1 MRLPRLYLIG
11 DSISIHYWPYLK
23 KYLHRIFVCSRK
35 EGEEEALLNL
45 DNPQG
50 ANGGD
55 SSMVL
60 AFLKAKQ
67 AAGGLD
73 ADVVLLNCGL
83 HDIKTNPKTGAR
95 QVPIERYRL
104 NLRRI
109 VRLVRQM
116 GPELVWVNTTPC
128 DEAVHNRPGISFHR
142 FSADCDSYNAAADKI
157 MASLGVEIVDLHRF
171 TRNLGQDLYCDHVH
185 FREPVREK
193 QAAYITGW
201 LANRKECRGRRLK
214 KGGV

>member
-1 MRLPRLYLIG
+1 MKLPRLYLIG

-23 KYLHRIFVCSRK
+23 KYLRGIFICSRK

-60 AFLKAKQ
+60 AFLKAKY
-67 AAGGLD
+67 AVGGLG
-73 ADVVLLNCGL
+73 ADIVLLNCGL
-83 HDIKTNPKTGAR
+83 HDIKTDPKTGTR
-95 QVPIERYRL
+95 QVPIEQYRL

-109 VRLVRQM
+109 VWLVRKM

-128 DEAVHNRPGISFHR
+128 DETIHNRPGMSFHR

-157 MASLGVEIVDLHRF
+157 MASLGVESVDLHRF
-171 TRNLGQDLYCDHVH
+171 TCNLGRDLYCDHVH
-185 FREPVREK
+185 FSEHVREK
-193 QAAYITGW
+193 QAAYIAGW
-201 LANRKECRGRRLK
+201 LVNWKERKGRRFQ
-214 KGGV
+214 KGGI